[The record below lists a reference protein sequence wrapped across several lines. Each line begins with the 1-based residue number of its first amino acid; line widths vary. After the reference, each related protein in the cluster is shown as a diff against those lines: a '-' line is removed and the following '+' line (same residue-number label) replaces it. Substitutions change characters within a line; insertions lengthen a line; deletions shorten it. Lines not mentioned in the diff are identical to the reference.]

1 MAPILVGY
9 SLGIALGFFDPT
21 FLELPWFLKI
31 SMGIL
36 LLLLLFYSRKER
48 HGFWVFC
55 LLVSIFLGL
64 LRMGLTPEIH
74 KPNLQNSPEKQTLA
88 IQLKNKL
95 KSSET
100 QLKFE
105 ALAFPNRE
113 GKLLKPEKI
122 ILSKAIDSSG
132 SDWQTGQL
140 FWTRGY
146 LNSVG
151 LPRMPGQFNYRD
163 YLETQGIHF
172 QWYVTRAI
180 PIKPRLVKNS
190 SWAEKIRSFRT
201 QLLYKIERSGFNSQ
215 ALQVYAALVFGDRT
229 NIEKERLTAY
239 QNAGAVHIL
248 AISGLHIGII
258 TALLWG
264 LLRPLRLFR
273 GGRVISGLI
282 LMGCLWTY
290 AAFSGFSPSVIRA
303 VSMWS
308 FLSLSL
314 LIKRP
319 QYSLHLLGVAYLA
332 NLIWD
337 PLALFSLGF
346 SMSYTAVFFILLGM
360 PFFNE
365 SWTPKSKI
373 IKIAWQLLGV
383 SVCAQLGVLAWS
395 LYAFNQFP
403 ILFLVTNL
411 MVIPFLGF
419 ILGSGLGLALWYVV
433 GSPPR
438 IFINAYGWVLESLN
452 SFIDWVGTQEA
463 WVLTDI
469 YFPKIFIGGTLALCL
484 GVLAYSYPYNRSK
497 KTWKYALLGGFIFW
511 SVWLYKFQENRQKQE
526 LLIMTDGRQTVL
538 VSLADHRIIY
548 WSKEVLSPLAL
559 SNLRRHYPYKKISK
573 SPLTKAFSFKEQQL
587 VWSPQGPNILKNIDY
602 MLIDLETKA
611 YPEDFTATQLA
622 GTQFILS
629 SYAQSKQMYLWEKWL
644 QKNARPAWRLDAQGY
659 YNFNAR

>member
-1 MAPILVGY
+1 ME
-9 SLGIALGFFDPT
+9 SL
-21 FLELPWFLKI
+21 
-31 SMGIL
+31 
-36 LLLLLFYSRKER
+36 
-48 HGFWVFC
+48 
-55 LLVSIFLGL
+55 
-64 LRMGLTPEIH
+64 
-74 KPNLQNSPEKQTLA
+74 
-88 IQLKNKL
+88 
-95 KSSET
+95 
-100 QLKFE
+100 
-105 ALAFPNRE
+105 
-113 GKLLKPEKI
+113 
-122 ILSKAIDSSG
+122 
-132 SDWQTGQL
+132 
-140 FWTRGY
+140 
-146 LNSVG
+146 
-151 LPRMPGQFNYRD
+151 
-163 YLETQGIHF
+163 
-172 QWYVTRAI
+172 
-180 PIKPRLVKNS
+180 
-190 SWAEKIRSFRT
+190 
-201 QLLYKIERSGFNSQ
+201 
-215 ALQVYAALVFGDRT
+215 
-229 NIEKERLTAY
+229 
-239 QNAGAVHIL
+239 
-248 AISGLHIGII
+248 
-258 TALLWG
+258 
-264 LLRPLRLFR
+264 
-273 GGRVISGLI
+273 
-282 LMGCLWTY
+282 
-290 AAFSGFSPSVIRA
+290 
-303 VSMWS
+303 
-308 FLSLSL
+308 
-314 LIKRP
+314 
-319 QYSLHLLGVAYLA
+319 
-332 NLIWD
+332 
-337 PLALFSLGF
+337 
-346 SMSYTAVFFILLGM
+346 
-360 PFFNE
+360 
-365 SWTPKSKI
+365 
-373 IKIAWQLLGV
+373 
-383 SVCAQLGVLAWS
+383 
-395 LYAFNQFP
+395 AFNQFP